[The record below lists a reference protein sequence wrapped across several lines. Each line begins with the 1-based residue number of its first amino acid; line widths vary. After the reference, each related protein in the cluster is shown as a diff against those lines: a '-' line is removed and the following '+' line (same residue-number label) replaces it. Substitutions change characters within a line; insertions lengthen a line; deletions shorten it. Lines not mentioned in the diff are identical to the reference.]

1 MFWGKPILFRRKV
14 ILILRVKPIRMFSWR
29 LAFLAY
35 CEIIVACKLVGG
47 EGWVGG
53 RRWMVVV
60 AGGGGFD
67 FYYKFIN
74 AKLRCS
80 LFFRFF

>member
-1 MFWGKPILFRRKV
+1 M

-53 RRWMVVV
+53 RRRVVVVVV
-60 AGGGGFD
+60 AGGGGSISI
-67 FYYKFIN
+67 IN
-74 AKLRCS
+74 LLTPNYGV
-80 LFFRFF
+80 LFSSAFFK